1 MIMMQTLSVNNLQLI
16 FDAGHSTD
24 YGSLNI
30 FEGEI
35 IFRANRKDI
44 TMSAIRTWELL
55 SYVVTVVGLPLAIYV
70 FIFEQRKERD
80 NEEEEVYQL
89 LSDNYQ
95 EFLKITLEHPDL
107 RMFASEETPALS
119 AEQRERMFIIFSML
133 ISLFERA
140 YLLLYEDGMK
150 EKQLRRWRSW
160 EDYMGEWC
168 NRADFRSLLPALLRG
183 EDPEF
188 ADYIRKLA
196 ASSPVA

>member
-1 MIMMQTLSVNNLQLI
+1 M
-16 FDAGHSTD
+16 FDLG
-24 YGSLNI
+24 
-30 FEGEI
+30 
-35 IFRANRKDI
+35 
-44 TMSAIRTWELL
+44 TWELL
-55 SYVVTVVGLPLAIYV
+55 SYVVTVIGLPLAIAV

-95 EFLKITLEHPDL
+95 EFLKITLENPDL
-107 RMFASEETPALS
+107 RLFSNEETPALS

-140 YLLLYEDGMK
+140 YLLLYENDMA

-168 NRADFRSLLPALLRG
+168 NRADFRSALPVLLRG

-188 ADYIRKLA
+188 ADYIQKLSA
-196 ASSPVA
+196 GVALA